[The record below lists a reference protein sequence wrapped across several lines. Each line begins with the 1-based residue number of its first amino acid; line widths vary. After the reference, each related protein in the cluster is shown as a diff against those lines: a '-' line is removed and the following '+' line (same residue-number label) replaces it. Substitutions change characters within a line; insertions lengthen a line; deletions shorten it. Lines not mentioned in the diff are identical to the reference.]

1 MKKLKY
7 TVAFLLITNALAL
20 AGDDGWHLMVE
31 PSFLHDPVSWPVSR
45 LNTAPDGSNSLTDDA
60 SVVLVPARLVD
71 SDVTPMTAS
80 EARQL
85 HATQET
91 VLAATIPPASKLLAT
106 LKPEYVRGANQ
117 VIQYAILQSESPF
130 TASTV
135 LAPEFVSKFADTL
148 GPEFLIAIP
157 NRNRLFIFPK
167 LSPAYKSLADV
178 VIGEYESSPNP
189 VSKEVFQIRD
199 GKLIAIGSYR

>member
-7 TVAFLLITNALAL
+7 TVAFLLMTNALAL

-31 PSFLHDPVSWPVSR
+31 PSFMHDPVSWPVARIKAS
-45 LNTAPDGSNSLTDDA
+45 ADGTTSTTENA
-60 SVVLVPARLVD
+60 SVVLVPARLVGT
-71 SDVTPMTAS
+71 DVTPMTAS

-91 VLAATIPPASKLLAT
+91 VEAATIPAASKLLAT

-117 VIQYAILQSESPF
+117 VIEYAILQSDSPF

-135 LAPEFVSKFADTL
+135 LAPEFTDKFAETL
-148 GPEFLIAIP
+148 GPDFLIAMP

-167 LSPAYKSLADV
+167 LSPAYKSLVDV
-178 VIGEYESSPNP
+178 IIAEYESSPNP
-189 VSKEVFQIRD
+189 VSKEIFQIQN

>member
-7 TVAFLLITNALAL
+7 TVAFLLMTNALAM
-20 AGDDGWHLMVE
+20 ADDIAWHLMVE
-31 PSFLHDPVSWPVSR
+31 PSFMHDPVSWPVAR
-45 LNTAPDGSNSLTDDA
+45 VKAAPDGTASASEDS
-60 SVVLVPARLVD
+60 SVVLVPARIV
-71 SDVTPMTAS
+71 SGDVAPMTAS

-85 HATQET
+85 RATQASVE
-91 VLAATIPPASKLLAT
+91 AATIPAASKLLAT
-106 LKPEYVRGANQ
+106 LKPEYVRGENQ
-117 VIQYAILQSESPF
+117 VIEYAILQSESPF

-135 LAPEFVSKFADTL
+135 LAPEFADKFADTL
-148 GPEFLIAIP
+148 GPDILIAIP

-178 VIGEYESSPNP
+178 VIAEFESSPNP
-189 VSKEVFQIRD
+189 VSKEVFQIQK